1 MLDYEIGPWYS
12 SLYTNVSCIMLHMCL
27 FQWINKDSQLPSTRL
42 VVQKQL
48 LEPGNDATIQR
59 LCTSTCCNS
68 FQNMGIGFG
77 RFDVISTVVWSYYD
91 RQFTCN
97 KFVLHLNSRCKSF
110 CHRKHGLTG
119 AHTPDYLSGNL
130 RTAPLSMKGERKK
143 PSKFWLLVS
152 EEARMFFLSH
162 C

>member
-1 MLDYEIGPWYS
+1 MMQQYNGYVHVHAVIAFRTWE
-12 SLYTNVSCIMLHMCL
+12 
-27 FQWINKDSQLPSTRL
+27 F
-42 VVQKQL
+42 
-48 LEPGNDATIQR
+48 
-59 LCTSTCCNS
+59 
-68 FQNMGIGFG
+68 GFG

-91 RQFTCN
+91 GQFTCN

-130 RTAPLSMKGERKK
+130 RTVPLSMKGERKK
-143 PSKFWLLVS
+143 LQSS
-152 EEARMFFLSH
+152 A